1 MMSTSW
7 FWFFAFILSAGTL
20 AVLVRPLV
28 RRTGGAAGPGDE
40 SATTAVFRDHKRQ
53 LDADR
58 AAGALTTA
66 EHDLAQ
72 KELLERFGAE
82 LSSLK
87 DAPAPASSRMRQMAA
102 LVAVIAVPIAAFGLY
117 TYLGNP
123 TAPSDNPHGAA
134 SVAATDPKVVAMID
148 QLAERM
154 KANPEDGAGWALLAR
169 SYMRMGRFDASS
181 AAFAEAAKR
190 TPDDANLYADWAD
203 VLAQTQGAKITGK
216 PLELVNRALAIDPNH
231 MKSLALL
238 ASEAMDRNDR
248 PAAIAAWTR
257 LRAQLAPGSEGAKE
271 IDGLLAELGAP
282 PGSMPAATTVP
293 VAPPAP
299 TAVPAGAPKP
309 VAGAAAT
316 SASPTVAAGATVDGQ
331 VELDAR
337 LKDKIG
343 AGDTL
348 FIFARAPSG
357 SRMPLAIVREPV
369 GTFPRTFSLTDAM
382 AMSPAATISSAK
394 SVVIEAR
401 ISKGGGA
408 VPQPGDLSGVSAEVT
423 PGTRNVRVVLDR
435 VLP

>member
-7 FWFFAFILSAGTL
+7 FWFFAFVLSAGTL

-28 RRTGGAAGPGDE
+28 RRAGGAVGLGDE
-40 SATTAVFRDHKRQ
+40 SATAAVFRDHKRQ

-58 AAGALTTA
+58 ATGTLTTA

-82 LSSLK
+82 LATLK
-87 DAPAPASSRMRQMAA
+87 DVPAPAASRTRRMIA
-102 LVAVIAVPIAAFGLY
+102 LVMVIAVPIGAFGLY
-117 TYLGNP
+117 TFLGSP
-123 TAPSDNPHGAA
+123 TAPSDNPHGDA

-169 SYMRMGRFDASS
+169 SYMRMGRFDASA

-190 TPDDANLYADWAD
+190 TPDDAGIYADWAD
-203 VLAQTQGAKITGK
+203 VLAQTQGSKITGK

-271 IDGLLAELGAP
+271 IDGVLAELGAP
-282 PGSMPAATTVP
+282 PGNAPAAALP
-293 VAPPAP
+293 APAAAAAAPPVTGSAA
-299 TAVPAGAPKP
+299 TATPS
-309 VAGAAAT
+309 AAAN
-316 SASPTVAAGATVDGQ
+316 ATVDGQ
-331 VELDAR
+331 VVIDAK
-337 LKDKIG
+337 LKDKVG

-348 FIFARAPSG
+348 FIFARAPTG
-357 SRMPLAIVREPV
+357 SRMPLAILREPV
-369 GTFPRTFSLTDAM
+369 GAFPRMFSLTDAM
-382 AMSPAATISSAK
+382 AMSPAATISAAK
-394 SVVIEAR
+394 AVVIEAR

-408 VPQPGDLSGVSAEVT
+408 APQPGDLSGVSAEIA
-423 PGTRNVRVVLDR
+423 PGARNVRVVIDK
-435 VLP
+435 VVP

>member
-1 MMSTSW
+1 MMSPSW
-7 FWFFAFILSAGTL
+7 FWFFAFVLSAATL

-28 RRTGGAAGPGDE
+28 RRTGSATGPADE
-40 SATTAVFRDHKRQ
+40 SATAAVFRDHKRQ
-53 LDADR
+53 LEADR
-58 AAGALTTA
+58 ATGSLTTA

-82 LSSLK
+82 LASLK
-87 DAPAPASSRMRQMAA
+87 DVPAPPTSRMRRMVA
-102 LVAVIAVPIAAFGLY
+102 LIMVIAVPVVALGLY

-123 TAPSDNPHGAA
+123 TAPSDNPHGDA

-169 SYMRMGRFDASS
+169 SYMRLGRFDASA
-181 AAFAEAAKR
+181 AAFEQAAKR
-190 TPDDANLYADWAD
+190 TPDDAGLYADWAD
-203 VLAQTQGAKITGK
+203 VLAQTQGARITGK
-216 PLELVNRALAIDPNH
+216 PLELVKRALAIDPNH

-271 IDGLLAELGAP
+271 IDGVLAELGAP
-282 PGSMPAATTVP
+282 PGTAPAAAMPAPAAPRPAAGSATT
-293 VAPPAP
+293 
-299 TAVPAGAPKP
+299 TAASPSATTAASPS
-309 VAGAAAT
+309 ATTAAAI
-316 SASPTVAAGATVDGQ
+316 DGQ
-331 VELDAR
+331 VELDAK
-337 LKDKIG
+337 LKDKVG

-369 GTFPRTFSLTDAM
+369 GPFPRTFTLNDAM
-382 AMSPAATISSAK
+382 AMSPGATISAAK

-401 ISKGGGA
+401 VSKGGGA
-408 VPQPGDLSGVSAEVT
+408 VPQAGDLSGVSAEIA
-423 PGTRNVRVVLDR
+423 PGAHNVRIVIDR
-435 VLP
+435 VVP

>member
-1 MMSTSW
+1 MMSPSW
-7 FWFFAFILSAGTL
+7 FWFFAFVLSAATL

-28 RRTGGAAGPGDE
+28 RRTGSATGPADE
-40 SATTAVFRDHKRQ
+40 SATAAVFRDHKRQ
-53 LDADR
+53 LEADR
-58 AAGALTTA
+58 ATGSLTTA

-82 LSSLK
+82 LASLK
-87 DAPAPASSRMRQMAA
+87 DVPAPPTSRMRRMVA
-102 LVAVIAVPIAAFGLY
+102 LIMVIAVPVVALGLY

-123 TAPSDNPHGAA
+123 TAPSDNPHGDA

-169 SYMRMGRFDASS
+169 SYMRLGRFDASA
-181 AAFAEAAKR
+181 AAFEQAAKR
-190 TPDDANLYADWAD
+190 TPDDAGLYADWAD

-271 IDGLLAELGAP
+271 IDGVLAELGAP
-282 PGSMPAATTVP
+282 PGTAPGASVPAS
-293 VAPPAP
+293 
-299 TAVPAGAPKP
+299 AVPAAAPKP
-309 VAGAAAT
+309 VTGSAATTAASHSATAAA
-316 SASPTVAAGATVDGQ
+316 AIDGQ
-331 VELDAR
+331 VELDAK
-337 LKDKIG
+337 LKDKVG

-357 SRMPLAIVREPV
+357 SRMPLAILREPV
-369 GTFPRTFSLTDAM
+369 GAFPRTFSLTDAM
-382 AMSPAATISSAK
+382 AMSPAATISAAK

-408 VPQPGDLSGVSAEVT
+408 LPQPGDLSGVSAEVA
-423 PGTRNVRVVLDR
+423 PGARNVRVVIDR